1 MDSSRRAV
9 ESYWRSRM
17 VDGATSNED
26 KVTPVYKLEEICEL
40 LRSSHVSI
48 VKEVSEFVLKR
59 LDNKS
64 PIVKQKALRLIKYC
78 VGKSGVEF
86 QREMQRHSVAIRQL
100 VHFRG
105 QPDPLKGDALNK
117 AVRETAQE
125 AMSAIFSEQNT
136 KSEPTETLGRR
147 IEGFGNTNFHTSS
160 EDKKSFIREVVNL
173 GTASIKQGISSF
185 AQGHSLK
192 NSDNGSFR
200 GPNLQRSLT
209 VEKDYSEKYM
219 PVEIPQEDR
228 GSFGNSRNAT
238 TGPWNSEARVMQVET
253 SNGESSSN
261 DPGSKTREEQLLETI
276 VTSGGVR
283 VQPTRDAIQ
292 VFLMEAAKL
301 DALALSRALESK
313 LQLPQWQIR
322 MKAVCVLDAIVRK
335 TDDEPFSII
344 ASYFSEN
351 NDGLIRCSESPQA
364 SLREKANKVLSLL
377 GGELVSNIVG
387 NVEKPSKDE
396 KDFMEMPNLIDTND
410 SESDSLFGMDDY
422 TNKIIDQNVGNTS
435 TPMPLIDDLFGGGL
449 SHIVFTSQLM
459 NEDDPFADVS
469 FHNNEG
475 TDHADD
481 IFTGMTV
488 SENQGASEN
497 QLSGSTNGTNLL
509 DGFDSNPE
517 VSSKQEA
524 HKNGIIDLIAGLS
537 ISNGAKINNQR
548 EASIL
553 KKYPANQVS
562 SDSLSSLLGSQSM
575 GLGAIGTTGSSM
587 PNNLPPG
594 MMLNPTFVPQSVH
607 YGPMGNFLNQQQF
620 LAAMSRLQNLQHLPP
635 QQYDSSQAMGSPA
648 GSSPFPDIF
657 QSNFPNQF
665 PTSTM
670 NNLKK
675 DETKAFDFISVSL
688 KSFLIL
694 ITISIILKLFAF
706 PH

>member
-64 PIVKQKALRLIKYC
+64 PIVKQKALRLIKYS

-100 VHFRG
+100 VHYRG

-136 KSEPTETLGRR
+136 KSEPTETTLGRR
-147 IEGFGNTNFHTSS
+147 IEGFGNTNFHMPQ
-160 EDKKSFIREVVNL
+160 EDKKSFLSEVVNL
-173 GTASIKQGISSF
+173 GSASIKQGLSSF
-185 AQGHSLK
+185 TQGHSLK
-192 NSDNGSFR
+192 NSDNGSYK

-209 VEKDYSEKYM
+209 VEKNYSDKYV

-228 GSFGNSRNAT
+228 GSFGTSRNAT
-238 TGPWNSEARVMQVET
+238 TGPWNSEARIMQVET

-261 DPGSKTREEQLLETI
+261 YPESKTHEERLLETI

-283 VQPTRDAIQ
+283 LQPTRDAIQ
-292 VFLMEAAKL
+292 VFLMEASKL

-322 MKAVCVLDAIVRK
+322 MKAVCVLDAIFRK
-335 TDDEPFSII
+335 RDDEPFSRI

-351 NDGLIRCSESPQA
+351 NDSLIRCSESPQA

-377 GGELVSNIVG
+377 GGEQVSSIVG
-387 NVEKPSKDE
+387 NLEKPSKAE
-396 KDFMEMPNLIDTND
+396 KDFVDMPNLIDTND
-410 SESDSLFGMDDY
+410 SKTDSLLGIDDY
-422 TNKIIDQNVGNTS
+422 TDKIIDHSAGNAP
-435 TPMPLIDDLFGGGL
+435 TPTPLIDDLFGGGL
-449 SHIVFTSQLM
+449 SHSVSTSQLM
-459 NEDDPFADVS
+459 NDDDPFADVS
-469 FHNNEG
+469 FHEG
-475 TDHADD
+475 TGHADD

-488 SENQGASEN
+488 SENQGAPEN
-497 QLSGSTNGTNLL
+497 HLSASTNGTNLL
-509 DGFDSNPE
+509 DGFDLNPV
-517 VSSKQEA
+517 VSSKQET
-524 HKNGIIDLIAGLS
+524 HKNNVTDLIAGLS
-537 ISNGAKINNQR
+537 ISNGASKINSQR

-553 KKYPANQVS
+553 EKYPANQ
-562 SDSLSSLLGSQSM
+562 DPLSGLLSSQSM
-575 GLGAIGTTGSSM
+575 GLGAIGATGNSM

-594 MMLNPTFVPQSVH
+594 MMLNPAFVPQPVN

-620 LAAMSRLQNLQHLPP
+620 LAAMAHIQNLQHLAP
-635 QQYDSSQAMGSPA
+635 QQYDSSQAMGSLA
-648 GSSPFPDIF
+648 GPSPFPDIF
-657 QSNFPNQF
+657 QSNFPNQV

-670 NNLKK
+670 NNMKK
-675 DETKAFDFISVSL
+675 DETKAFDFISDQLAAARDRKKVV
-688 KSFLIL
+688 
-694 ITISIILKLFAF
+694 
-706 PH
+706 